1 MNGMG
6 IPEAIILV
14 LYAVELLGSVV
25 NHGKTLSKKVNAY
38 ATALGVAIGVWLL
51 WVGGFF
57 A

>member
-1 MNGMG
+1 MG

-14 LYAVELLGSVV
+14 LYAVELLRSIV
-25 NHGKTLSKKVNAY
+25 NHGKTLTKKVNAY

-51 WVGGFF
+51 WLGGFF